1 MKRSNLL
8 EYGAEILICQVWDS
22 IKTYSTSGSR
32 EQYEIIFLGPS
43 NSNSTSSRN
52 RLNPQ
57 SSNDQRDRSNQ
68 NSRNRD
74 GRIEITRNN
83 YIIDDLRNSD
93 ANRPPR
99 QHSQVSDY
107 LILLTLYTVKTFSHV
122 MFLSWWQIMLVLPV
136 FNIINQ
142 QLRLLLQHI

>member
-1 MKRSNLL
+1 MATKGELIMKRSNLL
-8 EYGAEILICQVWDS
+8 EYGAEILICQVCNNS
-22 IKTYSTSGSR
+22 GYFRSTSGSR

-99 QHSQVSDY
+99 QHSQVRSTY
-107 LILLTLYTVKTFSHV
+107 
-122 MFLSWWQIMLVLPV
+122 
-136 FNIINQ
+136 
-142 QLRLLLQHI
+142 

>member
-1 MKRSNLL
+1 MDNNGNKRRINYEEEQPTRIRRRDFDMPGLSYFRLLPVYFRFKRS
-8 EYGAEILICQVWDS
+8 
-22 IKTYSTSGSR
+22 
-32 EQYEIIFLGPS
+32 QYEIIFLGPS

-99 QHSQVSDY
+99 QHSQVSDFIY
-107 LILLTLYTVKTFSHV
+107 SNALYTNF
-122 MFLSWWQIMLVLPV
+122 
-136 FNIINQ
+136 
-142 QLRLLLQHI
+142 

>member
-1 MKRSNLL
+1 MDNNGNKRRINYEEEQPTRIRRRDFDMPGLFSGLL
-8 EYGAEILICQVWDS
+8 PVHFRSKRINFI
-22 IKTYSTSGSR
+22 
-32 EQYEIIFLGPS
+32 LGPS

-99 QHSQVSDY
+99 QHSQVSDFIY
-107 LILLTLYTVKTFSHV
+107 STDSI
-122 MFLSWWQIMLVLPV
+122 
-136 FNIINQ
+136 
-142 QLRLLLQHI
+142 

>member
-1 MKRSNLL
+1 MATKGELIMKRSNLL
-8 EYGAEILICQVWDS
+8 EYGAEILICQVCNNS
-22 IKTYSTSGSR
+22 GYFRSTSGSR

-122 MFLSWWQIMLVLPV
+122 MFLS
-136 FNIINQ
+136 
-142 QLRLLLQHI
+142 